1 MISSETSLS
10 KLTLLPSTCIL
21 ANDIDIVSNFLITI
35 LNIPPSNIDGN
46 ASNSRANS
54 PTTAN
59 NNTFKQNDILNNKNK
74 DMRYISIKISD
85 KDSVIIIEKSSVKDT
100 LLSVVKSI
108 SVSQIFVSCKNPG
121 IDTTIL
127 IISLS

>member
-1 MISSETSLS
+1 MLSSEAS

-35 LNIPPSNIDGN
+35 LNIPSSNIDGN

-59 NNTFKQNDILNNKNK
+59 NNKQNDILNNKNK